1 MCEMCLGRARRLVVQ
16 PGPAAAQQ
24 FRMHFPSG
32 SVLVR
37 VSTHCYVARVFEL
50 HAKFAWLGP
59 ANLWPGFTSRGPAW
73 PRHSAISHVIP
84 LRVLQ
89 TLNSYHWNCNVF
101 GRSLKMTVGN
111 YVRNLSGGGP
121 ANPCWPHQPAAART
135 AAGSCGSSGVFRS
148 TPVGPG
154 VLLCRLARSLPRI
167 RYIILP
173 ARLLGGQNG
182 TKLSLHA
189 ETAPN

>member
-1 MCEMCLGRARRLVVQ
+1 MCEMCLGRVHRLVVR

-24 FRMHFPSG
+24 FRMQFPSG

-111 YVRNLSGGGP
+111 YVRNLCGRGVAVVCGYCGRVPLSMGT
-121 ANPCWPHQPAAART
+121 AARPVSRSFRVCSCDWGCCT
-135 AAGSCGSSGVFRS
+135 RSVGSAPLVIGCSG
-148 TPVGPG
+148 P
-154 VLLCRLARSLPRI
+154 
-167 RYIILP
+167 
-173 ARLLGGQNG
+173 
-182 TKLSLHA
+182 
-189 ETAPN
+189 